1 MGQTYASHHPFAD
14 SDVKIDMK
22 RNKTEPAQKREGT
35 EDSLL
40 VARQP
45 IFAKDMSILGYE
57 LLFRHCDNNSCRNG
71 LDFNQATLMMIADG
85 FSLAA
90 TGIDP
95 RKKICV
101 NVTPETLL
109 GGHILALPPDKA
121 ILEINASEDMD
132 ERLLEKC
139 AELKKLGF
147 QLTLDNYSTSA
158 HAERFL
164 PLADYVKLAIPDY
177 EGKQVAAIRQK
188 LRRYPC
194 KLIAS
199 RIENWEMFSG
209 SKFLGFDYFQG
220 FFFSHAEIIPGR
232 KPTSISAIK
241 LKLMKDLSQDE
252 IDVKSVVATLSKD
265 PSLSVRLLKFI
276 NSKAFSMVDKVDS
289 IARAV
294 SILGIMPL
302 KRWTMAALLADADA
316 SDKGQE
322 LMLLALHRAFFLSS
336 LAELG
341 FSRVAGREA
350 LFLLGLLSL
359 ADSLFGMRMED
370 LVASL
375 PLEPYMKDALLM
387 KPGNGL
393 ADLISLLRHIERNDW
408 EPAGTILKK
417 NGIPSMAAARLYMQS
432 SREAAGAIASMS
444 K

>member
-1 MGQTYASHHPFAD
+1 
-14 SDVKIDMK
+14 MK
-22 RNKTEPAQKREGT
+22 RNKAAPAQGIEGT

-45 IFAKDMSILGYE
+45 IFAKDMSVLGYE
-57 LLFRHCDNNSCRNG
+57 LLFRQCDSASCRNG
-71 LDFNQATLMMIADG
+71 VDFNQATLMMIADG

-90 TGIDP
+90 TGVDP
-95 RKKICV
+95 RKKICI

-109 GGHILALPPDKA
+109 GGHILALPPDKTV
-121 ILEINASEDMD
+121 LEISAD
-132 ERLLEKC
+132 EGDTLLEKC
-139 AELKKLGF
+139 ADLKKRGF
-147 QLTLDNYSTSA
+147 QLTLDNYSPSA
-158 HAERFL
+158 SAERFL
-164 PLADYVKLAIPDY
+164 PLADYVKIAIPDY
-177 EGKQVAAIRQK
+177 EGKQVAAMRQK
-188 LRRYPC
+188 LRKYPC

-220 FFFSHAEIIPGR
+220 FFFAHAEILPGR
-232 KPTSISAIK
+232 KPTAISAIK

-252 IDVKSVVATLSKD
+252 IDVKGVVATLSKD

-276 NSKAFSMVDKVDS
+276 NSTAFSMVDKVDS

-322 LMLLALHRAFFLSS
+322 LMLLSLHRAFFLSS

-341 FSRVAGREA
+341 FSKVAGKEA

-387 KPGNGL
+387 KPDNAL
-393 ADLISLLRHIERNDW
+393 ADLITLLRHIERNDW
-408 EPAGTILKK
+408 EPAGAILKK
-417 NGIPSMAAARLYMQS
+417 NGVPSMAAARLYMQS
-432 SREAAGAIASMS
+432 SREAASAIASMS
-444 K
+444 T